1 VFFLGEGRGRGGK
14 EGGTSKLYWING
26 FVVLFSHMFLVT
38 IHSTRK
44 ISH

>member
-1 VFFLGEGRGRGGK
+1 MRGGEGRGGGGS
-14 EGGTSKLYWING
+14 EGGTSKLFWIND
-26 FVVLFSHMFLVT
+26 FVVLFSHMFLMT